1 MKIRACTDDD
11 LAAVY
16 AIQLKC
22 PQAAQWRQE
31 DYGHLARDPLG
42 TILVA
47 EVEDA
52 NLPRVAGFAAFH
64 RVIDEAELRNMAIDP
79 LDRRKGLAHALLA
92 AGGRSLQES
101 GARRIFLEVR
111 ASNHPA
117 LAFYRAA
124 GFQLL
129 YTRHDYYCDP
139 VEDALV
145 MACDIASDFLACLMA
160 PCLL

>member
-1 MKIRACTDDD
+1 MKIRAFTPAD

-31 DYGHLARDPLG
+31 DYLHLARDPLG

-47 EVEDA
+47 EAEA
-52 NLPRVAGFAAFH
+52 ASSPEVAGFAAFH
-64 RVIDEAELRNMAIDP
+64 RVMDEAELRNMAVDP
-79 LDRRKGLAHALLA
+79 AHQRKGIARALLT
-92 AGGRSLQES
+92 AGIRTLQES
-101 GARRIFLEVR
+101 GVRRLFLEVR
-111 ASNHPA
+111 ASNQPA
-117 LAFYRAA
+117 LAFYASV

-129 YTRHDYYCDP
+129 YTRHDYYHDP

-145 MACDIASDFLACLMA
+145 MARDIPAILPPPSR
-160 PCLL
+160 